1 VETWIDNAVLG
12 DAAGSAADSGL
23 DGHGCE
29 TRCSHRDSG
38 SRPGRGSVGG
48 DRPLLFVLHLILLL
62 FIPTLTPTLHAQDGR
77 KTARAVR
84 VSEGSIRVDGHLDD
98 QAWREAPPITEF
110 VQKEPAEGVRPT
122 EEMDVRIV
130 YDDGAIYIGARMH
143 NRKQTPIQAPL
154 GRRDAVNQ
162 AEYLLVHLDTFFDRR
177 TAYAFGVTASGV
189 RIDRYYPQDNE
200 DNFDDGFDPV
210 WEARTSVE
218 NQAWTAELWI
228 PFSQLR
234 FNDQGQQTWGLNLE
248 RSTPT
253 LNEMDYW
260 VAVPR
265 TERVWASAFGDLRG
279 IEGVRPTARIEVV
292 PYVVQPAR

>member
-1 VETWIDNAVLG
+1 M
-12 DAAGSAADSGL
+12 
-23 DGHGCE
+23 
-29 TRCSHRDSG
+29 
-38 SRPGRGSVGG
+38 
-48 DRPLLFVLHLILLL
+48 
-62 FIPTLTPTLHAQDGR
+62 AQDEER
-77 KTARAVR
+77 RQATAVR
-84 VSEGSIRVDGHLDD
+84 VSEGSIRLDGQLDD
-98 QAWREAPPITEF
+98 PAWSTARPITQF
-110 VQKEPAEGVRPT
+110 VQKEPVEGAPPT
-122 EEMDVRIV
+122 EEMNVRIV
-130 YDDGAIYIGARMH
+130 YDNDAVYIGARMY
-143 NRKQTPIQAPL
+143 NRGLRAIQAPL
-154 GRRDAVNQ
+154 GRRDGVDQ
-162 AEYLLVHLDTFFDRR
+162 AEYLLVHLDTFLDRR
-177 TAYAFGVTASGV
+177 TAYAFGVTAAGV
-189 RIDRYYPQDNE
+189 RIDRYYPQDSE
-200 DNFDDGFDPV
+200 DDFDDGFDPV

-292 PYVVQPAR
+292 